1 MEEDKKMLK
10 VTKYPISSF
19 VDTGLLVLVNSF
31 LHVFGFALA
40 YEKDEGKI
48 NEDKGLM
55 ILRVPYRGFSE
66 KSMSDAY
73 VKISKFMANWNK
85 ELLEEAKGETISNDF
100 DTDSTHN

>member
-1 MEEDKKMLK
+1 MEEKKMVK

-19 VDTGLLVLVNSF
+19 VDTGLLVFVNSF

-40 YEKDEGKI
+40 YEKDDDGKI

-66 KSMSDAY
+66 KSMSNAY
-73 VKISKFMANWNK
+73 IKISKFMVNWSK
-85 ELLEEAKGETISNDF
+85 ELLEEAKGETINSD
-100 DTDSTHN
+100 D